1 MTPDDV
7 RAILAE
13 LARRFGEDLNVLWS
27 NASSLSSEEFRALI
41 AEAYPELVLP
51 YSAMA
56 SEVGAQW
63 YESTPSDTA
72 GYLVKQADLPTSER
86 LTSSALW
93 ALKTGTGDAALPLLG
108 GSGERAIF
116 DGLRDTID
124 LNVESEPGAMWARHA
139 SANACSFCRVMATRG
154 AVYRS
159 AESAGTVVGR
169 SLNLTV
175 SDQRAIAMGTATKEE
190 LLKRRETYATGS
202 GKGQEKTRALRG
214 TQGYGSKWHDNCH
227 CMPVMIRPGQ
237 SYTPPPYVAQWEKD
251 YRAAWNAVP
260 DGTSYD
266 DNNGVLK
273 AIISHMDSA
282 RT

>member
-1 MTPDDV
+1 MTPDEV

-13 LARRFGEDLNVLWS
+13 LAARFGEDLNVLWS
-27 NASSLSSEEFRALI
+27 NASGMSSEEFRALI

-51 YSAMA
+51 YSALA

-63 YESTPSDTA
+63 YDSTPSDTA
-72 GYLVKQADLPTSER
+72 GYVVQLADLPTAER
-86 LTSSALW
+86 LNSSAVW
-93 ALKTGTGDAALPLLG
+93 ALNNGSGEGAISLLHG
-108 GSGERAIF
+108 AGERAIF

-124 LNVESEPGAMWARHA
+124 LNVESEPGALWARHA
-139 SANACSFCRVMATRG
+139 SANACSFCRIMATRG

-175 SDQRAIAMGTATKEE
+175 ADQRAIAMGTATKEE
-190 LLKRRETYATGS
+190 LLARRETYAIGRR
-202 GKGQEKTRALRG
+202 KALRG
-214 TQGYGSKWHDNCH
+214 TAKYGAKYHDNCH
-227 CMPVMIRPGQ
+227 CMPVMVRPGQ

-251 YRAAWNAVP
+251 YQAAWNAVP

-266 DNNGVLK
+266 DNGVLK
-273 AIISHMDSA
+273 AIISHMDGA
-282 RT
+282 RK